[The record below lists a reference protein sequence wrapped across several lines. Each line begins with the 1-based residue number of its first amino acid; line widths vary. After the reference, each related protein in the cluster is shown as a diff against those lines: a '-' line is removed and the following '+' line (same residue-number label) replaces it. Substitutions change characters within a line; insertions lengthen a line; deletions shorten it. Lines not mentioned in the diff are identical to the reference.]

1 MYIIAGLGNPGKQY
15 ENTKHNV
22 GFWAV
27 DLLAEAHDIKIRKL
41 KCKALVGEGDFSGHK
56 VLLVKPQTYMNAS
69 GEAIRD
75 IVAFYK
81 EPLDHLIVIYDDIDL
96 EMGDLR
102 IRANGSAGTHNGMRS
117 IVYQL
122 GRDDFPRVRIGTG
135 GARYEGQDL
144 IGYVMGG
151 FPKEKVEAVEAA
163 IEKAA
168 RAAEMIVTDG
178 IDKAMNRYNIK
189 PKRKK
194 KLKAEGEAAE
204 NAAEPDA
211 VVTTIPS
218 ANETTITETKET
230 PEEHT

>member
-1 MYIIAGLGNPGKQY
+1 MYIIAGLGNPGRQY

-27 DLLAEAHDIKIRKL
+27 DLLAEAHSIKIQKL
-41 KCKALVGEGDFSGHK
+41 KFKALVGEGDFSGHK
-56 VLLVKPQTYMNAS
+56 VLLVKPQTFMNAS

-81 EPLDHLIVIYDDIDL
+81 EPLDRLIVIYDDIDL

-151 FPKEKVEAVEAA
+151 FPKEKIEAVEGA

-168 RAAEMIVTDG
+168 KAAEMIVTDG
-178 IDKAMNRYNIK
+178 IDKAMNRYNVK

-194 KLKAEGEAAE
+194 KQKAQ
-204 NAAEPDA
+204 DA
-211 VVTTIPS
+211 
-218 ANETTITETKET
+218 T
-230 PEEHT
+230 PEEQT